1 MTIKNV
7 ILISVIR
14 IIRCE
19 VRWGPVNTSDE
30 FSCDGLRV
38 TVQEFR
44 RRGLSIN
51 LKNRALIII
60 SIIIITNFIMI
71 IIVILKLLLYKIVSL
86 F

>member
-1 MTIKNV
+1 MSFR
-7 ILISVIR
+7 LISVIKW
-14 IIRCE
+14 IICE

-51 LKNRALIII
+51 LENRALIIY
-60 SIIIITNFIMI
+60 IIIIIINFIMI
-71 IIVILKLLLYKIVSL
+71 IIVIL
-86 F
+86 